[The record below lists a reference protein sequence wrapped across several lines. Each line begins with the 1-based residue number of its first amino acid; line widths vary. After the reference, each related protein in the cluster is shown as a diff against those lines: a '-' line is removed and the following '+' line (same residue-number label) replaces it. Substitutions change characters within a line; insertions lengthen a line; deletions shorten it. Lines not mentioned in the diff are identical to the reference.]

1 MPPLFWGSANSPR
14 SGIDWSQTRARSPLK
29 LLVSLGQSSASS
41 NLRFRRCSLF
51 SRIWTGGLPG
61 YLTSQRIYN
70 PIYLKTRISSL
81 LEYILRGICSSHAVP
96 WKNSRF
102 RWLPYSLNSN
112 WERGPLVGEYLFD
125 EVLVS
130 QAGDRLQGDVSLK
143 SNIMLD
149 TLAKR
154 SQAPKD
160 RTLPPPKRPAPASTP
175 LVSVKKPKQNPQPT
189 GRGRGK
195 QGKGHFFSGQSAH
208 RGKGRG
214 AKGPGRPWRSDAG
227 LHEGTGGAPITS
239 TNFGPITREN
249 SREAI
254 KILGGLVRNRCR
266 PLGYAHRTM
275 GVQDPL
281 CDAAPTEISGTGDHV
296 PQGVTKVVIPEPI
309 SARAAEQGSDRASSA
324 LPGLLQPIVPCS
336 QGNGGVEADHR
347 SVLPQCL
354 RALPELHY
362 GDASV
367 NPQGPSQ
374 GQWLTSLDLKDAYF
388 HIGIHPADRRYLR
401 FCHNGTSWQFTV
413 LPFGL
418 STSPRVFT
426 KILKP
431 VLAYAHLHRVKLHM
445 YLDDWLLNPGTRQEA
460 HEQTS
465 WLRSLCQKLGLVINL
480 EKSDL
485 IPSQVSTYLG
495 IELDTSVGLARP
507 SLKRLTNWLSVAEGF
522 TAQQSPPAVQWLQV
536 LGHLVSLEKLVPYG
550 RIRIRPIQWHLR
562 LQWNQSKERS
572 SKLIP
577 LDLQSRLAIPMV
589 DQQGKFTKGSPSRD
603 HRCGVLPVYRQQYS
617 GLGCQIAG
625 FNCIWHLVPGP
636 GPTTHQCPGA
646 SSHMA
651 WPKSFQP
658 ESGEY
663 EGCAHVRQHVSGC
676 LPEKSGGH
684 QIARNERFSHG
695 HMSVGREEGNDS
707 SSPLSSRASECVSG
721 PSVPE
726 GSNPQDRVE
735 PKPDC
740 SRQDLSCLG
749 RPFVDLFALGKNTK
763 LAICVSPIREETSW
777 KVDSLVQNWDDL
789 YAYAYPPTSLIRACL
804 NKVRTENVEIVLI
817 APVWPNQEWFPDLLD
832 LSIDFPISLPPVQK
846 LLKQTFSHHF
856 HPHPWLLNLHA
867 WRLSRDSTRREDFLK
882 RLPKGS
888 LYLRDNPQRSFTNLS
903 GRCLESGAMLSRL
916 ILSRQLSN
924 S

>member
-1 MPPLFWGSANSPR
+1 MLAVLSDL
-14 SGIDWSQTRARSPLK
+14 DWWVAG
-29 LLVSLGQSSASS
+29 VS
-41 NLRFRRCSLF
+41 NLAKDIQSHL
-51 SRIWTGGLPG
+51 SQDENLQLAGI
-61 YLTSQRIYN
+61 YSQRY
-70 PIYLKTRISSL
+70 L
-81 LEYILRGICSSHAVP
+81 LESCRSLED
-96 WKNSRF
+96 SRF

-112 WERGPLVGEYLFD
+112 WERGPPVGEYLFD

-281 CDAAPTEISGTGDHV
+281 CDAAPTWDFRDRRPRTPKGSL
-296 PQGVTKVVIPEPI
+296 KWSSPEPI

-362 GDASV
+362 GD
-367 NPQGPSQ
+367 GPRSILRALHR

-495 IELDTSVGLARP
+495 IELDTSVGP
-507 SLKRLTNWLSVAEGF
+507 SK
-522 TAQQSPPAVQWLQV
+522 AV
-536 LGHLVSLEKLVPYG
+536 
-550 RIRIRPIQWHLR
+550 
-562 LQWNQSKERS
+562 
-572 SKLIP
+572 
-577 LDLQSRLAIPMV
+577 
-589 DQQGKFTKGSPSRD
+589 T
-603 HRCGVLPVYRQQYS
+603 
-617 GLGCQIAG
+617 
-625 FNCIWHLVPGP
+625 
-636 GPTTHQCPGA
+636 
-646 SSHMA
+646 
-651 WPKSFQP
+651 
-658 ESGEY
+658 
-663 EGCAHVRQHVSGC
+663 
-676 LPEKSGGH
+676 
-684 QIARNERFSHG
+684 
-695 HMSVGREEGNDS
+695 
-707 SSPLSSRASECVSG
+707 
-721 PSVPE
+721 
-726 GSNPQDRVE
+726 
-735 PKPDC
+735 
-740 SRQDLSCLG
+740 
-749 RPFVDLFALGKNTK
+749 
-763 LAICVSPIREETSW
+763 
-777 KVDSLVQNWDDL
+777 
-789 YAYAYPPTSLIRACL
+789 
-804 NKVRTENVEIVLI
+804 
-817 APVWPNQEWFPDLLD
+817 
-832 LSIDFPISLPPVQK
+832 
-846 LLKQTFSHHF
+846 
-856 HPHPWLLNLHA
+856 
-867 WRLSRDSTRREDFLK
+867 
-882 RLPKGS
+882 
-888 LYLRDNPQRSFTNLS
+888 
-903 GRCLESGAMLSRL
+903 
-916 ILSRQLSN
+916 
-924 S
+924 